1 MSKLFLGLNPAIVSP
16 YLCAHIQIPLSDFMM
31 MMPHMITY
39 SNRVIEKESMKAYL
53 CFIYIEQ
60 LHQDTAS
67 IVHDTNDGNYS
78 CRSKDGTDGIIVLSL
93 NGAFAQAWLDRRHH
107 CARGRMATC

>member
-1 MSKLFLGLNPAIVSP
+1 MFLELNSAIVSP

-31 MMPHMITY
+31 MMPHMNTY

-78 CRSKDGTDGIIVLSL
+78 CQSKDATDGIIVLLKRCIRTGMAGSAAPMRVGQ
-93 NGAFAQAWLDRRHH
+93 NGNVLR
-107 CARGRMATC
+107 